1 MYTSIVPWR
10 EFFEAL
16 RNQQPG
22 EVQLWPRRWLFT
34 NEGVILAD
42 HRIASVH

>member
-1 MYTSIVPWR
+1 MDISIISWR
-10 EFFEAL
+10 EFLEAL

-22 EVQLWPRRWLFT
+22 QVHLWLGRWLFT